1 MMRFDGVKAMKIRN
15 LLYCLLLVSLLSS
28 GCTNGDKFT
37 LIGINKTKA
46 VEVRGLIANE
56 LSVGTSSYEVEAFFR
71 RHNIGFSFNRFDQ
84 RYQAIIRDVDD
95 SWIVDQAVV
104 IHIYVDEEKSFVSSE
119 VRDSFTAL

>member
-1 MMRFDGVKAMKIRN
+1 MIINKIAA
-15 LLYCLLLVSLLSS
+15 LLLVSLLSS
-28 GCTNGDKFT
+28 GCTNGDNFT

-46 VEVRGLIANE
+46 VEVRELIANE
-56 LSVGTSSYEVEAFFR
+56 LNVGASSYEVEAFFK
-71 RHNIGFSFNRFDQ
+71 RHNIGYSFNRFDQ